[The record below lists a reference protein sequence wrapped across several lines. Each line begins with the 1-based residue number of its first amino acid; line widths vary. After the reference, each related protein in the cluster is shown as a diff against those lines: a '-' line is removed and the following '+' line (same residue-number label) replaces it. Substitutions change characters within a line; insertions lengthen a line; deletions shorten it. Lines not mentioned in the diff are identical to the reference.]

1 MAQFGQ
7 QTGQQY
13 GQQSGQSMQA
23 GMSGQGA
30 TISDRDMLQLA
41 LNESKHAAAS
51 VNTFALECSSESLRR
66 DYLSV
71 LGDIHSQEKQLF
83 DIMQQKGYYDIQNAS
98 SQDISKAK
106 SKFSGQ
112 SQ

>member
-7 QTGQQY
+7 QSGQS
-13 GQQSGQSMQA
+13 GQQSGQSMQT

-41 LNESKHAAAS
+41 LNESKHAAAA

-66 DYLSV
+66 DYLTV

-83 DIMQQKGYYDIQNAS
+83 DIMQQKGYYNVQNAS
-98 SQDISKAK
+98 SQDISQAK